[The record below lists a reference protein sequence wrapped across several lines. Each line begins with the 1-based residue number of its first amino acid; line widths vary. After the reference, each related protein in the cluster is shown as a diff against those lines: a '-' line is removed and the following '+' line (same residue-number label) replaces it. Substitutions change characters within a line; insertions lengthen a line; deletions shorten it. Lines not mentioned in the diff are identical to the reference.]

1 MKSQHRNGC
10 RVPLRAGKL
19 SGRVATTCHR
29 KLFYN
34 SLRIKRKYFKIPC
47 SCQAGTGDNL
57 VNISQSLQQAELYLF
72 VRLRIDLMIPL
83 KTIMKQIKQISPAEA
98 FTGILPG
105 DHLSC
110 NLIKLLITGG
120 RGLAHR
126 TFLLHTSLL
135 LLLHFTQVDIP
146 PPATSHQTSR

>member
-10 RVPLRAGKL
+10 RVPLRAAKL

-57 VNISQSLQQAELYLF
+57 VNISQSRQQAEFYLF

-83 KTIMKQIKQISPAEA
+83 QTIMKQIKQISPAEA
-98 FTGILPG
+98 FTGILLG
-105 DHLSC
+105 EHLSC
-110 NLIKLLITGG
+110 NLIKFLITGW
-120 RGLAHR
+120 RGLGRADR
-126 TFLLHTSLL
+126 TFLLHTFLL
-135 LLLHFTQVDIP
+135 LLLHLTQVDIP
-146 PPATSHQTSR
+146 QPAR

>member
-29 KLFYN
+29 KLFY
-34 SLRIKRKYFKIPC
+34 SLSIKRKYFNIP
-47 SCQAGTGDNL
+47 SSWQGGPGDNL
-57 VNISQSLQQAELYLF
+57 VNISQSRQQAEFYLF

-83 KTIMKQIKQISPAEA
+83 QTIMKQIKQISPAEA
-98 FTGILPG
+98 FTGILLG
-105 DHLSC
+105 LSSLYLSC
-110 NLIKLLITGG
+110 NLIKFLITGG
-120 RGLAHR
+120 RGLRHR

-135 LLLHFTQVDIP
+135 LLLHLTQVDI
-146 PPATSHQTSR
+146 S